1 MIFSKRIG
9 LTVRLRSPY
18 TVIFLLGLTAQREQP
33 LSRSYS
39 NRQGDYGVEISRNKG
54 LKPLAY
60 PNPLGRRY
68 TFPPFDKLTVRLV
81 EVGLGAVAC
90 FPEDGVF
97 LSLNSG

>member
-1 MIFSKRIG
+1 MVLKSLETRG
-9 LTVRLRSPY
+9 LSPLP
-18 TVIFLLGLTAQREQP
+18 ILT
-33 LSRSYS
+33 
-39 NRQGDYGVEISRNKG
+39 
-54 LKPLAY
+54 PLA
-60 PNPLGRRY
+60 GA

>member
-68 TFPPFDKLTVRLV
+68 IPSLRQAHCKTCRS
-81 EVGLGAVAC
+81 GAGGC
-90 FPEDGVF
+90 
-97 LSLNSG
+97 SLLPGGWGIS